1 MTRFWV
7 VGGGDS
13 ECCFRNA
20 VGSREQWSGP
30 FETYADAIK
39 EWDRLCHT
47 GQGAERSHFR
57 IERLDRDV
65 PPATD

>member
-7 VGGGDS
+7 VGSDD
-13 ECCFRNA
+13 ECCFRAA

-30 FETYADAIK
+30 FETYADAMQ
-39 EWDRLCHT
+39 EWDRLCHCAS
-47 GQGAERSHFR
+47 GSDRPHFR
-57 IERLDRDV
+57 IERIDSES